1 LQKQIKHLG
10 TVGALAAIYFF
21 AGKLVLISYFRNHGL
36 ISVVIVN
43 ARTVE
48 AGVVGNEG
56 IVGLEGL
63 MGLKRGPLREIVQ
76 TDEPRLFSDDAG
88 YGAEQRDRGRAFAKK
103 KIIQHPRGSVRILNR
118 KALEESSCDLLRA
131 DSRLQRRAHRLGGL
145 LGDLFREFFQGII
158 VGRRRR
164 EKVGRSCPTT
174 EHALNASLAHDL
186 LHSK

>member
-1 LQKQIKHLG
+1 VVFGSLHHLPILHESHR
-10 TVGALAAIYFF
+10 TVDSI
-21 AGKLVLISYFRNHGL
+21 YFRNHAL

-76 TDEPRLFSDDAG
+76 TDKPRLFSDDAG

-103 KIIQHPRGSVRILNR
+103 KIIQHPRGSLRILNR

-145 LGDLFREFFQGII
+145 LGDLFRELLS
-158 VGRRRR
+158 VEEDAKRLDEAARRQSMR
-164 EKVGRSCPTT
+164 
-174 EHALNASLAHDL
+174 
-186 LHSK
+186 